1 MLNSLVTILIF
12 MATHVHAQSVEVNS
26 KVFIVEIAD
35 TEEERRKGLMFRE
48 ALCEECGMLFVFD
61 QPQKYGFW
69 MKNVKIPLDIVYI
82 DKECTIVD
90 LISAEPCESDDC
102 DIYYPVKKAL
112 FVLEV
117 NHGSFSE
124 MDMGVKVRIRY

>member
-1 MLNSLVTILIF
+1 MVRRAPKFCILNSLVTILIL

-61 QPQKYGFW
+61 HPQKYGFW

-82 DKECTIVD
+82 DKECT
-90 LISAEPCESDDC
+90 STRQSER
-102 DIYYPVKKAL
+102 KAL
-112 FVLEV
+112 IPCGQGGDFVYPRV
-117 NHGSFSE
+117 
-124 MDMGVKVRIRY
+124 